1 MIGQRTRLRENND
14 LPPPFCMMYELI
26 PRKNMLTSMRNA
38 IIFCGM
44 TFRQSIHKLT
54 TSNTDFLKKKK
65 T

>member
-26 PRKNMLTSMRNA
+26 PRKNMLISMRNA

-44 TFRQSIHKLT
+44 TFR
-54 TSNTDFLKKKK
+54 
-65 T
+65 